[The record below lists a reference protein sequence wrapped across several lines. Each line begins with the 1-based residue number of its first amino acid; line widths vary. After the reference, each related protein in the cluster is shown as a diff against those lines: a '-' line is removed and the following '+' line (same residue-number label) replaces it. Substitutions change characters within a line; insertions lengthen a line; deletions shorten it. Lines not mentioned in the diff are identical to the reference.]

1 MKTALEQKTKT
12 AASIENGTLGGTVQ
26 QDATAWQCKYIPCDA
41 YLLAPDHPHIR
52 TMAVAEDLVLMAY
65 SGLLDIR
72 VELSGLTEEVLQK
85 MAVSIHVRDVFGMI
99 QYVAEVK
106 AESFLFSRPEKGLRG
121 VHMRLP
127 IERDVLEKL
136 EGNGTNSFV
145 LVLEDE
151 EGHVLDHLIGELRVS
166 FC

>member
-1 MKTALEQKTKT
+1 
-12 AASIENGTLGGTVQ
+12 
-26 QDATAWQCKYIPCDA
+26 
-41 YLLAPDHPHIR
+41 
-52 TMAVAEDLVLMAY
+52 MAVAEDLVLMGY

-72 VELSGLTEEVLQK
+72 VELSGLTEKVLQK